1 MFYVAEGKI
10 YSTQYS
16 EALKG
21 YPEFKVTADH
31 ELVPTGKA
39 VAENPKNRQVCEAFE
54 VLAQIRYTA
63 VEPKKAKAV

>member
-10 YSTQYS
+10 CSTDYD
-16 EALKG
+16 ETLKG

-31 ELVPTGKA
+31 RLVATGKA
-39 VAENPKNRQVCEAFE
+39 FPKKPKNRQVCEAFE

-63 VEPKKAKAV
+63 KAKEE